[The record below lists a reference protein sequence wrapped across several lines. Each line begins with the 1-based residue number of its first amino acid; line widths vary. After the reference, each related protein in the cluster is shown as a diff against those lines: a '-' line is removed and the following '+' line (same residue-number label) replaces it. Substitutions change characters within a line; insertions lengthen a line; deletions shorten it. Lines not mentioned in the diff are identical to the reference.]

1 MVRKVSFVVRP
12 NPALGALLAFARA
25 SRGRSVGLG
34 ERLEREVRL
43 ALDGAART
51 LEAPVALLRWLAR
64 GGSAKATGYVDA
76 SGLSTEV
83 TVTFDLRSAVVA
95 SLAQHPRVD
104 GRACAD
110 LYALRSLLRA
120 LRRCEL
126 LSLDDVALGRQADS
140 ARSLLRVV
148 EAACRETALAD
159 DACVP
164 RAFARP
170 VAPTATPLVDE
181 APKTEPK
188 PRVKKA
194 PEAAKSASFFGG
206 LPDDATSAP
215 PVVEVPRSER
225 GLTLDGE
232 FFLGVAAVTAW
243 PCTPKVLARA
253 RKAVLMKLHPDRA
266 GDGAEADFGRALR
279 GYEDLVTVLAALPP
293 PPPKV
298 RPVAPTVT
306 VAPATASSPIGQW
319 PPPPS
324 AVTEVVARQ
333 SFRRSSKA

>member
-12 NPALGALLAFARA
+12 SPALGALLSFARA

-43 ALDGAART
+43 ALDGAARA
-51 LEAPVALLRWLAR
+51 LEAPIALLRWLAR
-64 GGSAKATGYVDA
+64 GGSAKTTGYVDA

-83 TVTFDLRSAVVA
+83 AVTFDMRSAVVA
-95 SLAQHPRVD
+95 ALAQHPRVD

-120 LRRCEL
+120 LRKSEL
-126 LSLDDVALGRQADS
+126 LSLDDVALGRQADN
-140 ARSLLRVV
+140 ARALLRAV
-148 EAACRETALAD
+148 ETACRETALAD
-159 DACVP
+159 VAAVP

-170 VAPTATPLVDE
+170 VAPTSTPLVDD
-181 APKTEPK
+181 AP
-188 PRVKKA
+188 PRETKARPKKA

-232 FFLGVAAVTAW
+232 FFLTVAGVAVW
-243 PCTPKVLARA
+243 PCAPKALSRA

-279 GYEDLVTVLAALPP
+279 GYEELVTVLAALPP
-293 PPPKV
+293 PAPKP
-298 RPVAPTVT
+298 RPVAPTVA
-306 VAPATASSPIGQW
+306 VAAATASSPIGQW
-319 PPPPS
+319 PPPPN
-324 AVTEVVARQ
+324 ATGEVVPRQ
-333 SFRRSSKA
+333 SFKRSSKA

>member
-43 ALDGAART
+43 ALDGASRT
-51 LEAPVALLRWLAR
+51 LEAPIALLRWLAR
-64 GGSAKATGYVDA
+64 GGSAKTTGYVDA

-83 TVTFDLRSAVVA
+83 AVTFDLRSAVVA
-95 SLAQHPRVD
+95 ALAQHPRVD

-120 LRRCEL
+120 LRKCEL

-159 DACVP
+159 EAAVP

-170 VAPTATPLVDE
+170 VAPTSTPMVDE
-181 APKTEPK
+181 VPTKETRTRAKK
-188 PRVKKA
+188 P
-194 PEAAKSASFFGG
+194 PEAAKAASFFGG

-232 FFLGVAAVTAW
+232 FFLSVAGVAVW
-243 PCTPKVLARA
+243 PCAPNALSRA

-298 RPVAPTVT
+298 RVATPTVT
-306 VAPATASSPIGQW
+306 VAPTTVSSPIGQW

-324 AVTEVVARQ
+324 ATTEVVSRQ
-333 SFRRSSKA
+333 SFKRSSKA